1 MKAKF
6 ILIPLIVLT
15 FLFSFSY
22 GQENKLEGTWELV
35 SGKLM
40 LPDQTIELPRTGYEH
55 EIKILNKTHFA
66 TILQDTSTNEIYSNA
81 GTYVLT
87 EDTYT
92 EYQEFNSGITMIG
105 KTYSFKSNIEGDKWT
120 ISGPV
125 EKPESDIPEWKI
137 HEVWKRVK

>member
-6 ILIPLIVLT
+6 FLIPLILLT
-15 FLFSFSY
+15 FLFSFSS

-35 SGKLM
+35 SGKLT
-40 LPDQTIELPRTGYEH
+40 LPDQTIELPRTGSER
-55 EIKILNKTHFA
+55 EIKVLNKTHFA

-81 GTYVLT
+81 GTYEIT

-92 EYQEFNSGITMIG
+92 EHQEFNSGITMIG
-105 KTYSFKSNIEGDKWT
+105 KTYSFKSKIEGDKWT

-125 EKPESDIPEWKI
+125 EKPGADIPDWKI